1 MSACIVFDIDGT
13 LADCSQ
19 RLHHIQKSPPDWDSF
34 FAETEKDEPI
44 AEMCGL
50 AFTLMRV
57 RVLILFCTGRPE
69 KTREATVRWLAGCA
83 LMPNLEDDGK
93 RVFMRK
99 DGDHRPDDVVK
110 AELLEEMKD
119 EGYEPIMV
127 FEDRKR
133 VVDMWRSKGI
143 RCCQVA
149 PGDY

>member
-19 RLHHIQKSPPDWDSF
+19 RLHHIQKSPPDWDAF
-34 FAETEKDEPI
+34 FAETDKDEPI
-44 AEMCGL
+44 VEMCTL
-50 AFTLMRV
+50 AFALQDARAP
-57 RVLILFCTGRPE
+57 ILFCTGRPE
-69 KTREATVRWLAGCA
+69 KTREATVRWLADRG
-83 LMPNLEDDGK
+83 LMPNHEDAG
-93 RVFMRK
+93 RCLFMRK

-110 AELLEEMKD
+110 AELLVEMRD

-133 VVDMWRSKGI
+133 VVDMWRAKGI

>member
-44 AEMCGL
+44 
-50 AFTLMRV
+50 
-57 RVLILFCTGRPE
+57 
-69 KTREATVRWLAGCA
+69 
-83 LMPNLEDDGK
+83 
-93 RVFMRK
+93 
-99 DGDHRPDDVVK
+99 
-110 AELLEEMKD
+110 
-119 EGYEPIMV
+119 MV

-133 VVDMWRSKGI
+133 VADMWRSKGI

>member
-50 AFTLMRV
+50 AFTLMRA

-69 KTREATVRWLAGCA
+69 KTREATVRWLCTDAESG
-83 LMPNLEDDGK
+83 
-93 RVFMRK
+93 RRRK
-99 DGDHRPDDVVK
+99 ARFHAQGRRSPPGRCGQ